1 MNYKKLVSLLAVSTL
16 ALAACDTDEE
26 PVSDPEM
33 EEGTEGTD
41 EAEETEVEE
50 TEETTDEETEESDEE
65 NGESA
70 HDIIDDI
77 EGDLGYTSPVE
88 LTVSGGTWSQDGYV
102 FTPEGG
108 EAIIN
113 GSAASAEE
121 ETEIFAFILQ
131 DGAVIDKPAVEEG
144 AFTYTVSA
152 TDADQE
158 FQVGVSD
165 EDLWEVGDEADVEE
179 LVRHENVIVSASQGE

>member
-1 MNYKKLVSLLAVSTL
+1 MKYMKLVSLLAVSTL

-33 EEGTEGTD
+33 EEGTEETD
-41 EAEETEVEE
+41 GAEVEE
-50 TEETTDEETEESDEE
+50 TDETTEESDEE
-65 NGESA
+65 NGQNA

-77 EGDLGYTSPVE
+77 EGDLDYTSSVE
-88 LTVSGGTWSQDGYV
+88 LEVTGGTWSQDGYI
-102 FTPEGG
+102 FTPEEG
-108 EAIIN
+108 EATIS

-121 ETEIFAFILQ
+121 DAEIFAFVMQ

-165 EDLWEVGDEADVEE
+165 EDLWEGGDEADAEE
-179 LVRHENVIVSASQGE
+179 LVRYENIIVSASQGE

>member
-26 PVSDPEM
+26 TATDPEM
-33 EEGTEGTD
+33 EEGAD
-41 EAEETEVEE
+41 ESEESEVEESEE
-50 TEETTDEETEESDEE
+50 TEETEE
-65 NGESA
+65 NGQSA

-77 EGDLGYTSPVE
+77 DSDLDYTSAVE
-88 LTVSGGTWSQDGYV
+88 LTVTGGTWSQEGYV

-108 EAIIN
+108 EATVS
-113 GSAASAEE
+113 GSAASSEE
-121 ETEIFAFILQ
+121 EAEIFAFVMQ
-131 DGAVIDKPAVEEG
+131 DGEVIEKPEVVEGE
-144 AFTYTVSA
+144 FSYTVTA

-165 EDLWEVGDEADVEE
+165 EDLWEVGDEANAED
-179 LVRHENVIVSASQGE
+179 LVRYENVIVSASQGE

>member
-33 EEGTEGTD
+33 EEEGTD
-41 EAEETEVEE
+41 EVEETDVEE
-50 TEETTDEETEESDEE
+50 TEETE
-65 NGESA
+65 ESA

-77 EGDLGYTSPVE
+77 DSDLDYTSSIE
-88 LTVSGGTWSQDGYV
+88 LTVSGGTWSQEGYV

-108 EAIIN
+108 EATIS
-113 GSAASAEE
+113 GSATSSEVEE
-121 ETEIFAFILQ
+121 ETEEAAAEIFAFVMQ
-131 DGAVIDKPAVEEG
+131 DGVIIDKPEVEEG

-152 TDADQE
+152 TDADQM

-165 EDLWEVGDEADVEE
+165 EDLGEVGDEANAED
-179 LVRHENVIVSASQGE
+179 LVRYENVIVSASQGE